1 MPNRILKD
9 GIRTSKKINALSDF
23 QFRLWA
29 YLITY
34 VDDYGRGSADPE
46 ILKGFVFPR
55 RKRVTES
62 DIEKALAE
70 LAGTGCI
77 LLYKVDGESYFYFP
91 NWGEH
96 QRIQTKKSRFPEPP
110 DFTDNS
116 HDSADIDSNSPNVTV
131 NHGESP
137 WVTVG
142 HRDSPPESE
151 SESEYKS
158 ESIITHTSTPYACA
172 EPCDVST
179 PSASLPVID
188 LPLVDGT
195 DYGVTREFADEMT
208 KLYPAVDV
216 MQALNAMRGWL
227 IDNQSTRK
235 TKSGIKRFVTSW
247 LAREQDRGGNRGKGG
262 SDKRNDASVF
272 SGDGASY
279 DIDEVERLILSG
291 EWTPP
296 LTHDAAD
303 GTKGDKK

>member
-96 QRIQTKKSRFPEPP
+96 QRIQAKKSRFPEPP
-110 DFTDNS
+110 DFTDDS
-116 HDSADIDSNSPNVTV
+116 RDSAEANRNQPCVTV
-131 NHGESP
+131 DHGETP
-137 WVTVG
+137 
-142 HRDSPPESE
+142 SE
-151 SESEYKS
+151 SESEYES
-158 ESIITHTSTPYACA
+158 EYECDYTHSSTPNAGA
-172 EPCDVST
+172 EPCDVSA
-179 PSASLPVID
+179 PAASPAVIEF
-188 LPLVDGT
+188 PLNDGT
-195 DYGVTREFADEMT
+195 GYGVTQAFADEMA

-216 MQALNAMRGWL
+216 MQQLNAMKGWL
-227 IDNQSTRK
+227 IGNPSKRK
-235 TKSGIKRFVTSW
+235 TRTGIKRFITSW
-247 LAREQDRGGNRGKGG
+247 LAREQDRGRPATQQRPFAPAPGKGAAA
-262 SDKRNDASVF
+262 SD
-272 SGDGASY
+272 ASY
-279 DIDEVERLILSG
+279 DLEAFERMTLYGMGG
-291 EWTPP
+291 EP
-296 LTHDAAD
+296 
-303 GTKGDKK
+303 K

>member
-70 LAGTGCI
+70 LADTGCI

-96 QRIQTKKSRFPEPP
+96 QRIQAKKSRFPEPP
-110 DFTDNS
+110 DFIDDS
-116 HDSADIDSNSPNVTV
+116 HDSAEA
-131 NHGESP
+131 HGESP
-137 WVTVG
+137 YATVRHG
-142 HRDSPPESE
+142 DSPPESK
-151 SESEYKS
+151 SKSEY
-158 ESIITHTSTPYACA
+158 EITHSSTPNACA

-179 PSASLPVID
+179 LAASPAVIE
-188 LPLVDGT
+188 LPLNDGT
-195 DYGVTREFADEMT
+195 AYGVTQEFADEMV

-216 MQALNAMRGWL
+216 MQQLNAMKGWL
-227 IDNQSTRK
+227 IGNPGKRK
-235 TKSGIKRFVTSW
+235 TRAGIKRFITSW
-247 LAREQDRGGNRGKGG
+247 LAREQDRGRPAAQQRSFAPAPGKGAAA
-262 SDKRNDASVF
+262 SD
-272 SGDGASY
+272 ASY
-279 DIDEVERLILSG
+279 DLEAFERMTLYGTGG
-291 EWTPP
+291 EP
-296 LTHDAAD
+296 
-303 GTKGDKK
+303 K

>member
-142 HRDSPPESE
+142 HRDSPTE

-158 ESIITHTSTPYACA
+158 ESIITLSSTPKAGA

-179 PSASLPVID
+179 LAASPAVIE
-188 LPLVDGT
+188 LPLNDGT
-195 DYGVTREFADEMT
+195 GYGVTQEFADEMA

-216 MQALNAMRGWL
+216 MQQLNAMKGWL
-227 IDNQSTRK
+227 IGNPSKRK
-235 TKSGIKRFVTSW
+235 TRAGIKRFITSW
-247 LAREQDRGGNRGKGG
+247 LAREQDRGRPAAQQRSFAPAPGKGAAA
-262 SDKRNDASVF
+262 SD
-272 SGDGASY
+272 ASY
-279 DIDEVERLILSG
+279 DLEAFERMTLYGMGG
-291 EWTPP
+291 EP
-296 LTHDAAD
+296 
-303 GTKGDKK
+303 K